1 MAVIIGRFF
10 RADTWLNYL
19 SRLSISHYFK
29 ILSFKGDNF
38 IMTATIRN
46 MKLKTETCIK
56 SLGRIADARTI
67 RKGLKICL
75 ERARIMTDVYKNT
88 DGAPMAIRRAKAL
101 AAILD
106 NMTLFTREN
115 ELIVGCFASSET
127 SLPTYPELYWR
138 WLKKAVDKLPD
149 YAAMLSEMEKE
160 EFNELNKYWELKSI
174 HGREREYIPDSMPWK
189 IGEFVSGSWMWQ
201 WEISTPNYEKILS
214 IGLNGIVNE
223 IDCKIKEVSDDISLP
238 SEDRMKKL
246 DQLRAMKIATEA
258 AARWGLRYADM
269 LENHKKNVT
278 DDKRIKELDRMIET
292 CRQVPANPA
301 RNLNEALQCFIFI
314 TFIVNYI
321 DQPQVGNGIRFDKIF
336 GPFYDKDINTGTL
349 TRNQAKELVE
359 AVWVKMQEGGYV
371 QPPVWVNNG
380 GGGLGFQTITIG
392 GVDADGKDIT
402 NELTYVCL
410 EVMGE
415 LQTIAPQ
422 IAVRLHDDTPS
433 DLFEAVL
440 KCIHTGCA
448 QPGLF
453 NDNVNI
459 PRLTGLGAS
468 IGEARDH
475 GINNCMQPV
484 IPGKNIHYRA
494 GHTGALFL
502 PMCLNLALSEGKFMG
517 KSVGAKTLPV
527 SELRSYDDVWEAF
540 CAQVDYAGK
549 VLTHISNIAD
559 VLLKEY
565 IPRPFLSAV
574 LDGNIEKASDMRDW
588 EYLGLRHHLVFGCNN
603 AAGGL
608 AAIKKLVFD
617 DKIFTLNEFCAAVE
631 NDFKGEHENI
641 RLMIDRKVPKF
652 GNDED
657 YVDLIS
663 RDIMLKVKKVCDYSI
678 DIYGN
683 PHLIDGTTASAPI
696 GMGMLLPAT
705 FDGRKF
711 GEPFHDGSISP
722 IQGKDTRGPTATLRS
737 VAKIDPLK
745 TGNFLLNQKFM
756 PVFFT
761 PAKYSLMKSYLKTW
775 SELGIHH
782 IQFNCVDRP
791 LLLDAKEKPK
801 EHESLVVRVA
811 GYSAYFIDLD
821 NRMQD
826 EIIQRTEQ
834 RF

>member
-1 MAVIIGRFF
+1 
-10 RADTWLNYL
+10 
-19 SRLSISHYFK
+19 
-29 ILSFKGDNF
+29 
-38 IMTATIRN
+38 MTATLRN
-46 MKLKTETCIK
+46 MTLKKETCIK
-56 SLGRIADARTI
+56 SLGRIADARTV

-75 ERARIMTDVYKNT
+75 QRARIMTDVYKNS
-88 DGAPMAIRRAKAL
+88 DGAPMSIRRAMAL

-149 YAAMLSEMEKE
+149 YAAMISEAEKE
-160 EFNELNKYWELKSI
+160 EFNELNSYWKSISI
-174 HGREREYIPDSMPWK
+174 HGRERAYIPEGMPWK
-189 IGEFVSGSWMWQ
+189 IGEFATGTWLWQ

-214 IGLNGIVNE
+214 IGLNGIVSE
-223 IDCKIKEVSDDISLP
+223 IDCKITEVSNDISLP
-238 SEDRMKKL
+238 PEDRMNKL

-269 LENHKKNVT
+269 LENYKKCV
-278 DDKRIKELDRMIET
+278 KGAERKKELDRMIET

-314 TFIVNYI
+314 NFIVNYI
-321 DQPQVGNGIRFDKIF
+321 DEPQVGNGIRFDKIF
-336 GPFYDKDINTGTL
+336 GSFYDKDTEAGIL
-349 TRNQAKELVE
+349 TRNQAKELTE

-371 QPPVWVNNG
+371 QPPIWVNNG
-380 GGGLGFQTITIG
+380 GGGLGFQTITLG
-392 GVDADGKDIT
+392 GVDEDGKDIT
-402 NELTYVCL
+402 NEMTYVCL
-410 EVMGE
+410 EVMSE

-422 IAVRLHDDTPS
+422 IAVRLHDETPS
-433 DLFEAVL
+433 DLFEAIF

-468 IGEARDH
+468 IDEARDY

-494 GHTGALFL
+494 GHSGGVLL
-502 PMCLNLALSEGKFMG
+502 PMYLNLALSEGKFMG
-517 KSVGAKTLPV
+517 KIAGVKTPPA
-527 SELRSYDDVWEAF
+527 SELRSYEDVWEAF
-540 CAQVDYAGK
+540 CVHVDYACK

-559 VLLKEY
+559 VLQKKY
-565 IPRPFLSAV
+565 IPRPFLSSV
-574 LDGNIEKASDMRDW
+574 LDGNIEKACDMRDW
-588 EYLGLRHHLVFGCNN
+588 EYLGLRHHIPLGCNN
-603 AAGGL
+603 AATGL
-608 AAIKKLVFD
+608 AAIKKLVFED
-617 DKIFTLNEFCAAVE
+617 QILTLNEFCVAVE
-631 NDFKGEHENI
+631 NDFKGEHENV
-641 RLMIDRKVPKF
+641 RLMIDRTVPKF
-652 GNDED
+652 GNDVD

-663 RDIMLKVKKVCDYSI
+663 RDIMLKFKSVCDHSI

-683 PHLIDGTTASAPI
+683 PLLTDGTTASAPI
-696 GMGMLLPAT
+696 GMGMYLPAT
-705 FDGRKF
+705 FDGRKA
-711 GEPFHDGSISP
+711 GEPFHDGTISP
-722 IQGKDTRGPTATLRS
+722 IQGKDICGPTATLRS
-737 VAKIDPLK
+737 VSKIDPLK

-761 PAKYSLMKSYLKTW
+761 PANYSLMKSYLKTW

-801 EHESLVVRVA
+801 NHEALVIRVA

>member
-1 MAVIIGRFF
+1 MQ
-10 RADTWLNYL
+10 
-19 SRLSISHYFK
+19 
-29 ILSFKGDNF
+29 
-38 IMTATIRN
+38 TATLRN
-46 MKLKTETCIK
+46 MTLKKETCIK
-56 SLGRIADARTI
+56 SLGRIADARTV

-75 ERARIMTDVYKNT
+75 QRAQIVTDVYKKT
-88 DGAPMAIRRAKAL
+88 DGAPMPIRRAMAL
-101 AAILD
+101 TGLLD
-106 NMTLFTREN
+106 GMTLFTREN
-115 ELIVGCFASSET
+115 ELIVGCFSSSET

-138 WLKKAVDKLPD
+138 WLDKAVDKRPD
-149 YAAMLSEMEKE
+149 YAAMLSEAEKK
-160 EFNELNKYWELKSI
+160 EFKEQNKYWKSLSI
-174 HGREREYIPDSMPWK
+174 HGKEREYIPAGMPWR
-189 IGEFVSGSWMWQ
+189 IGEFASGTWMWQ
-201 WEISTPNYEKILS
+201 WEISTPDYEKILS

-223 IDCKIKEVSDDISLP
+223 IDCKITEVSDNILLP

-269 LENHKKNVT
+269 LENYKKSVNGE
-278 DDKRIKELDRMIET
+278 KRKKELDSMIET

-301 RNLNEALQCFIFI
+301 RNLHEALQCFIFI
-314 TFIVNYI
+314 NFIVNYI

-336 GPFYDKDINTGTL
+336 GPFYDKDIKTGAL
-349 TRNQAKELVE
+349 TRNQAKELIE

-371 QPPVWVNNG
+371 QPPLWVNNG
-380 GGGLGFQTITIG
+380 GGGLGFQTITLG

-402 NELTYVCL
+402 NEITHVCL
-410 EVMGE
+410 EVTGE

-422 IAVRLHDDTPS
+422 IAVRIHDETPIG
-433 DLFEAVL
+433 LFEAIF
-440 KCIHTGCA
+440 KCVHTGCA
-448 QPGLF
+448 QPGIF

-459 PRLTGLGAS
+459 PRLIEVGAS
-468 IGEARDH
+468 IDVARDY

-484 IPGKNIHYRA
+484 LPGKNIHYRA
-494 GHTGALFL
+494 GHTGAFFL

-517 KSVGAKTLPV
+517 NNSGAKTPPV
-527 SELRSYDDVWEAF
+527 SELRSYEDVWKAF
-540 CAQVDYAGK
+540 CTQVDYAGK

-559 VLLKEY
+559 VLLKKY
-565 IPRPFLSAV
+565 MPRPFLSS
-574 LDGNIEKASDMRDW
+574 LLEGNIEKACDMRDW
-588 EYLGLRHHLVFGCNN
+588 EYLGLRHHLVLGCNN

-617 DKIFTLNEFCAAVE
+617 DQLITLNEFCAAVE
-631 NDFKGEHENI
+631 NDFQGQHENI
-641 RLMIDRKVPKF
+641 RLIIDRKVPKF
-652 GNDED
+652 GNDDD

-663 RDIMLKVKKVCDYSI
+663 RDIMLKVKEVCDQSI

-683 PHLIDGTTASAPI
+683 PHLMDGTTASGPI
-696 GMGMLLPAT
+696 GFGMLLPAT
-705 FDGRKF
+705 FDGRKA
-711 GEPFHDGSISP
+711 GEPFHDGTISP
-722 IQGKDTRGPTATLRS
+722 IQGKDTSGPTATLRS
-737 VAKIDPLK
+737 VAKVDPLK
-745 TGNFLLNQKFM
+745 TGNHLLNQKFM
-756 PVFFT
+756 PIFFT
-761 PAKYSLMKSYLKTW
+761 PANYSLMKSYLKTW

-801 EHESLVVRVA
+801 NHEALVIRVA

>member
-1 MAVIIGRFF
+1 
-10 RADTWLNYL
+10 
-19 SRLSISHYFK
+19 
-29 ILSFKGDNF
+29 
-38 IMTATIRN
+38 MTATLRN
-46 MKLKTETCIK
+46 MTLKKETCVK
-56 SLGRIADARTI
+56 SLGRIADSRTV
-67 RKGLKICL
+67 KNGLKICL
-75 ERARIMTDVYKNT
+75 ERARLMTEVYKTT
-88 DGAPMAIRRAKAL
+88 DGEPMVLRRAKAL

-138 WLKKAVDKLPD
+138 WLEKAVKKLPD
-149 YAAMLSEMEKE
+149 YADMLSEDEQQ
-160 EFNELNKYWELKSI
+160 ELFEINNYWKPLAI
-174 HGREREYIPDSMPWK
+174 HGRERAYIPDGMPWR
-189 IGEFVSGSWMWQ
+189 IGEFVSGGWMWQ
-201 WEISTPNYEKILS
+201 WEISTPDYEKILN
-214 IGLNGIVNE
+214 IGLNGIVEE
-223 IDCKIKEVSDDISLP
+223 INAKIKEVSDDISVG

-246 DQLRAMKIATEA
+246 DELRAMKIATEA
-258 AARWGLRYADM
+258 VARWGSRYADM
-269 LENHKKNVT
+269 LENYKKTVK
-278 DDKRIKELDRMIET
+278 DEKRKKELDAMIKA

-314 TFIVNYI
+314 NFIVNYI

-336 GPFYDKDINTGTL
+336 GPFYEADVKAGILD
-349 TRNQAKELVE
+349 RNQAKELVE

-371 QPPVWVNNG
+371 QPPMWVNNG
-380 GGGLGFQTITIG
+380 GGGLGFQTITLG
-392 GVDADGKDIT
+392 GVDAEGKDMT
-402 NELTYVCL
+402 NEISHIAL
-410 EVMGE
+410 EVTGDIK
-415 LQTIAPQ
+415 TIAPQ
-422 IAVRLHDDTPS
+422 IAVRIHDKTPS
-433 DLFEAVL
+433 ELYESIF
-440 KCIHTGCA
+440 KCVYSGSA

-459 PRLTGLGAS
+459 PRLTDIGAK
-468 IGEARDH
+468 IEDARDY

-494 GHTGALFL
+494 GHTGAFLL

-517 KSVGAKTLPV
+517 NFVGAKTPPI
-527 SELRSYDDVWEAF
+527 SKMRSAKDVWDAF
-540 CAQVDYAGK
+540 CTQVDYAGK

-559 VLLKEY
+559 VLMKKY

-574 LDGNIEKASDMRDW
+574 LDGNIEKACDMRDW
-588 EYLGLRHHLVFGCNN
+588 EYLGMRHHLVFGCNN
-603 AAGGL
+603 VAGGL

-617 DKIFTLNEFCAAVE
+617 DKAISLGEFCNAVE
-631 NDFKGEHENI
+631 NNFEGEYENV
-641 RLMIDRKVPKF
+641 RLMIEQKVPKF
-652 GNDED
+652 GNDDD

-663 RDIMLKVKKVCDYSI
+663 RDIMLKVKEVCDHSI

-705 FDGRKF
+705 FDGRKA

-722 IQGKDTRGPTATLRS
+722 VQGKDTSGPTATLQS

-756 PVFFT
+756 PVFFSPT
-761 PAKYSLMKSYLKTW
+761 KYSLMKSYLKTW

-791 LLLDAKEKPK
+791 LLLDAKEKPDS
-801 EHESLVVRVA
+801 HEGLIVRVA

-834 RF
+834 AF

>member
-1 MAVIIGRFF
+1 
-10 RADTWLNYL
+10 
-19 SRLSISHYFK
+19 
-29 ILSFKGDNF
+29 
-38 IMTATIRN
+38 MTATLRN
-46 MKLKTETCIK
+46 KTLKTETCVK
-56 SLGRIADARTI
+56 SLGRIADSRTVK
-67 RKGLKICL
+67 KGLKICL
-75 ERARIMTDVYKNT
+75 ERARIITDVYKKT
-88 DGAPMAIRRAKAL
+88 EGESMALRRAKGM
-101 AAILD
+101 AAFLD

-138 WLKKAVDKLPD
+138 WLEKAVNKLPD
-149 YAAMLSEMEKE
+149 YAGMLSEKEKE
-160 EFNELNKYWELKSI
+160 EFFEINNYWKPLSI
-174 HGREREYIPDSMPWK
+174 HGRERGYIPDGMHWK
-189 IGEFVSGSWMWQ
+189 MGETVTGMWMWQ
-201 WEISTPNYEKILS
+201 WEISTPDYEKILN
-214 IGLNGIVNE
+214 IGLNGIVEE
-223 IDCKIKEVSDDISLP
+223 INAKIKEVSDDISVG

-246 DQLRAMKIATEA
+246 DELRAMKISTEA
-258 AARWGLRYADM
+258 VARWGLRYADM
-269 LENHKKNVT
+269 LEGYKK
-278 DDKRIKELDRMIET
+278 DIKDKKRKKELDRMIEA

-314 TFIVNYI
+314 NFIVNYI

-336 GPFYDKDINTGTL
+336 GPFYEADIKAGIL
-349 TRNQAKELVE
+349 DRNQAKELVE

-371 QPPVWVNNG
+371 QPPIWVNNG
-380 GGGLGFQTITIG
+380 GGGLGFQTITLG

-402 NELTYVCL
+402 NEMTHIAL
-410 EVMGE
+410 EVTGDIK
-415 LQTIAPQ
+415 TIAPQ
-422 IAVRLHDDTPS
+422 IAVRIHDKTPS
-433 DLFEAVL
+433 ELYESIF
-440 KCIHTGCA
+440 KCVYSGSA

-459 PRLTGLGAS
+459 PRLTDIGAK
-468 IGEARDH
+468 IEDARDY

-494 GHTGALFL
+494 GHTGAFIL

-517 KSVGAKTLPV
+517 NFVGVKTPPI
-527 SELRSYDDVWEAF
+527 SEMRSSKDVWDAF

-559 VLLKEY
+559 VLMKKY
-565 IPRPFLSAV
+565 IPRPFLSAI
-574 LDGNIEKASDMRDW
+574 LDGNIEKACDMRDW
-588 EYLGLRHHLVFGCNN
+588 EYLGMRHHLVFGCNN
-603 AAGGL
+603 VAGGL
-608 AAIKKLVFD
+608 AAIRKLVFE
-617 DKIFTLNEFCAAVE
+617 DKAISLEEFCNAVTNNFEGEYE
-631 NDFKGEHENI
+631 NV
-641 RLMIDRKVPKF
+641 RLMIEQKVPKF
-652 GNDED
+652 GNDDD

-663 RDIMLKVKKVCDYSI
+663 RDIMLKVKEVCDHSI

-696 GMGMLLPAT
+696 GVGMLLPAT
-705 FDGRKF
+705 FDGRKA

-722 IQGKDTRGPTATLRS
+722 VQGKDTSGPTATLQS

-756 PVFFT
+756 PVFFS

-775 SELGIHH
+775 SDLGIHH

-791 LLLDAKEKPK
+791 LLLDAKEKPDS
-801 EHESLVVRVA
+801 HEGLIVRVA

-826 EIIQRTEQ
+826 EIILRTEQ
-834 RF
+834 MF